1 MFQKSTKS
9 GARALVSA
17 AFAAALLFAGPHNLA
32 RSAVPAGGPFAD
44 LTGTWSGEGTVTTS
58 NGTSERIRCKAKYS
72 VSPSGADLHQTLRC
86 ASDSYRFDVSAD
98 VVYEDGAV
106 SGTWTEATRQASG
119 HLTGRLNGSAVEAT
133 IAGTGFTARLALTT
147 RGGQQAV
154 SIRPTDVDVTAITIS
169 LRRG

>member
-1 MFQKSTKS
+1 M
-9 GARALVSA
+9 
-17 AFAAALLFAGPHNLA
+17 
-32 RSAVPAGGPFAD
+32 
-44 LTGTWSGEGTVTTS
+44 
-58 NGTSERIRCKAKYS
+58 
-72 VSPSGADLHQTLRC
+72 
-86 ASDSYRFDVSAD
+86 SAD

-133 IAGTGFTARLALTT
+133 IAGTGFTARLALAT

-154 SIRPTDVDVTAITIS
+154 SIRPTDVDVTAITIM